1 MSPHP
6 AFFYG
11 LFALLGAA
19 FSIAPHLVYLLPL
32 ALLLFYL
39 KSVRKI
45 LVAVSIMG
53 LFFVMTEV
61 RYSFPDLE
69 KETVGQGEF
78 VIDSL
83 SLESSPFAKAYVFRG
98 SLKQF
103 ESNDGTKFQNVP
115 CRIYIPQNK
124 KRPLGGSFSFQGRL
138 IKKREHHYVLKL
150 KTWAEN
156 TGGIAETRFQAKR
169 FLERSLTKN
178 LPVPQVRSFLLSML
192 TGDIDDYL
200 MMMEFN
206 KVGLQHILGVSGFQF
221 VLLASLLGM
230 FLSFLFPGLISRLA
244 LLVLLSLY
252 FFFLGDSPPVLRA
265 FVAISLFIIGQI
277 FNRKI
282 TPLNALGVGLIVE
295 IVLHPL
301 VIKQIGFQLSFV
313 CTFAI
318 LTLYPLFRHY
328 FKLYFPERRKHEI
341 LTMSLFQQHGY
352 IASYLIRESLALN
365 FAVHLMA
372 LPLLLTLFGKFPL
385 LSLIYN
391 LFFPACA
398 ALLFTMLL
406 LGFIIPGLHL
416 VTDVFTE
423 KLLTL
428 TSHPP
433 PLLDLSMRMPDFP
446 LTACVI
452 ALTLLYLLAMLAN
465 GQVLEKSTPFATNG
479 A

>member
-19 FSIAPHLVYLLPL
+19 FSIAPHLAYLLPMG
-32 ALLLFYL
+32 LFLYYL
-39 KSVRKI
+39 KSFRKI
-45 LVAVSIMG
+45 LIAVSIMT
-53 LFFVMTEV
+53 LFFVTTEV

-69 KETVGQGEF
+69 TEIVGQGEF
-78 VIDSL
+78 VTDSL

-98 SLKQF
+98 NIKQF
-103 ESNDGTKFQNVP
+103 KSHEGLYRNIP

-138 IKKREHHYVLKL
+138 IKKRDHHYVLKL
-150 KTWAEN
+150 KTWADN

-169 FLERSLTKN
+169 SLERSLTKN
-178 LPVPQVRSFLLSML
+178 LPSPQVRSFLLSML

-230 FLSFLFPGLISRLA
+230 FLSSLFPGLISRLT
-244 LLVLLSLY
+244 LLALLSLY

-295 IVLHPL
+295 IALYPL

-416 VTDVFTE
+416 VTHFLTE
-423 KLLTL
+423 KLLIL

-433 PLLDLSMRMPDFP
+433 PLLDLSLRMPDFP

-452 ALTLLYLLAMLAN
+452 TLTLLVILAN
-465 GQVLEKSTPFATNG
+465 GQVSEKPTPFATNW